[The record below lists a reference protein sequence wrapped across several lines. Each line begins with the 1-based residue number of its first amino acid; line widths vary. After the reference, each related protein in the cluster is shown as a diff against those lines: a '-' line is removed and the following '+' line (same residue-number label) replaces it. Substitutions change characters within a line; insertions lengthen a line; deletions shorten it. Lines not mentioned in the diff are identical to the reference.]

1 VPCAAG
7 PFITSRLYIPR
18 GYAQG
23 IRRRTQAVALIS
35 VSIVLFLVMAPV
47 VYTSK
52 FAYSVHTSMGCS
64 DVCSGY
70 NMNQVCYEALSY
82 HFLGFGG
89 AICHYERAGPLI
101 S

>member
-1 VPCAAG
+1 M
-7 PFITSRLYIPR
+7 RL
-18 GYAQG
+18 
-23 IRRRTQAVALIS
+23 RTQAAVLIS

-47 VYTSK
+47 VYTNK
-52 FAYSVHTSMGCS
+52 LAYSVHTSMGCS

-70 NMNQVCYEALSY
+70 NMNQVCYETFSY